1 LKEASSL
8 HGRSRANPD
17 GSHTAEDRV
26 LKRKFMVRVGDKT
39 YPVEVEEVQEETT
52 QAPAVRPAVIESQV
66 APSEVTRPQTRVETA
81 TGAIRAPLPGKVLSI
96 KCSVGDNVK
105 AGDTVLVLESM
116 KMENAIMAPK
126 SGRIKEVPVSEGTT
140 VALGDIL
147 VVIE

>member
-1 LKEASSL
+1 
-8 HGRSRANPD
+8 
-17 GSHTAEDRV
+17 
-26 LKRKFMVRVGDKT
+26 LKRKFIVKVGDKT
-39 YPVEVEEVQEETT
+39 FPVEVEEIQEGREPVQAARPIVVEARAAQTE
-52 QAPAVRPAVIESQV
+52 PVRVPEQ
-66 APSEVTRPQTRVETA
+66 RVEA
-81 TGAIRAPLPGKVLSI
+81 VAGALRAPLPGKVLSV
-96 KCSVGDNVK
+96 KCKVGDSVN

>member
-1 LKEASSL
+1 M
-8 HGRSRANPD
+8 
-17 GSHTAEDRV
+17 
-26 LKRKFMVRVGDKT
+26 KRKFIVKVGDKT
-39 YPVEVEEVQEETT
+39 FPVEVEEIQEGREPL
-52 QAPAVRPAVIESQV
+52 QAARPTVVEARAAQTEPVRVPEL
-66 APSEVTRPQTRVETA
+66 RVEA
-81 TGAIRAPLPGKVLSI
+81 VAGALRAPLPGKVLSV
-96 KCSVGDNVK
+96 KCKVGDSVN

>member
-1 LKEASSL
+1 M
-8 HGRSRANPD
+8 
-17 GSHTAEDRV
+17 
-26 LKRKFMVRVGDKT
+26 KRKFIVKVGDKT
-39 YPVEVEEVQEETT
+39 FPVEVEEIQEGREPL
-52 QAPAVRPAVIESQV
+52 QPARPAVVEARAAQTEPV
-66 APSEVTRPQTRVETA
+66 RAPEQRVEA
-81 TGAIRAPLPGKVLSI
+81 VAGALRAPLPGKVLSV
-96 KCSVGDNVK
+96 KCKVGDSVN